1 MKSGM
6 FEIDGV
12 EYPDAD
18 ASDPIALGWMRGSP
32 PPPAKLIR
40 FQDDRFLEFPQI
52 RWTLS
57 HMRELAPTA
66 AVWRGSAAPSDLGQ
80 APHGLESSNTSASI
94 ADSRISRAVDSPGQ
108 SRSNTPTRTALSSCI
123 AAAES

>member
-1 MKSGM
+1 MKSGI

-12 EYPDAD
+12 DYPDAD
-18 ASDPIALGWMRGSP
+18 ASDPKALGWMQGSP
-32 PPPAKLIR
+32 PPQPKLIR

-80 APHGLESSNTSASI
+80 APRGR
-94 ADSRISRAVDSPGQ
+94 DRR
-108 SRSNTPTRTALSSCI
+108 TRVR
-123 AAAES
+123 